1 MKILLVLDSLG
12 SGGAQNLFC
21 NLAKELA
28 RLNFSVDIFTYSP
41 GCFYRDDLRQSGVNV
56 IMGGAKTNGFSWKV
70 LAKLVS
76 CIRQEKYNLV
86 ISAMHSPSFY
96 AALAR
101 FFVHIPKL
109 VVCELSSSH
118 SKSSRMRKILFYF
131 STLFADRVICN
142 SEAERKLMSRLP
154 GRSGKLSSIWNGYD
168 LDGFQFKPPGKRSR
182 LKLLVVG
189 RIAYPKNGVRLF
201 QGLQIFEQRH
211 GWCPRL
217 LWAGRRDF
225 DTKSAE
231 MYEEMLAIR
240 NSSPGLQDAIELLGE
255 TKDMASLYHTSDGL
269 IHMSIYEGLP
279 NAICEAMLYG
289 CPVLASAVCDHPIVL
304 GENRERGLLAD
315 PYSAESIADCIETF
329 QKMLPAERNSIA
341 SNAREFALE
350 NFDITKMADK
360 YIHPELVRDD

>member
-1 MKILLVLDSLG
+1 MKILLVIDSLG
-12 SGGAQNLFC
+12 SGGAQRLFA
-21 NLAKELA
+21 NLACELVRNSHSVDVFVYDSSDFYDRDFVNA
-28 RLNFSVDIFTYSP
+28 GVRIIRAHRKGRGFSV
-41 GCFYRDDLRQSGVNV
+41 L
-56 IMGGAKTNGFSWKV
+56 V
-70 LAKLVS
+70 LSSLIALYK
-76 CIRQEKYNLV
+76 KDYNLV
-86 ISAMHSPSFY
+86 FSAMHAPSFY
-96 AALAR
+96 AVLAKI
-101 FFVHIPKL
+101 FVPITGL
-109 VVCELSSSH
+109 TVCEFSSSH
-118 SKSSRMRKILFYF
+118 SKGSLLRKLVFYL
-131 STLFADRVICN
+131 STLVANRVICN
-142 SEAERKLMSRLP
+142 SIYERKLMSKLP
-154 GRSGKLSSIWNGYD
+154 GRFGKLSSIWNGYN
-168 LDGFQFKPPGKRSR
+168 LDEFQFNLPGNNSI

-201 QGLQIFEQRH
+201 RGLQIFEQRH

-225 DTKSAE
+225 DKKSAE
-231 MYEEMLAIR
+231 MYDEMLAIR

-269 IHMSIYEGLP
+269 VHMSIYEGLP

-350 NFDITKMADK
+350 NFDITKMAHK